1 VRTSAAR
8 TRWPVE
14 GIHRRCHD
22 VLIHSLRLTVEL
34 AVAIITG
41 ASESRAT
48 TRWLPVTTGWLPRSH
63 PLKVAPHKGFSRSS
77 DYGDYG
83 DYRGE
88 ISSCIQ
94 PMQQGTATRARWRI
108 PAALTRTRLR
118 YCTGDPPAAMAPSVV
133 GDYRWLRGDY
143 RVVTRSNPLHIRLSA
158 DRVTKWL
165 RWLQRGRY
173 LPELTHAAAGQRWFG
188 QWIPAADK
196 GIEFAL
202 WLQRQAETYL
212 PWDMWDPAANRPT
225 VANATAG
232 TAVLAIDPWH
242 VNSDSVVTVVT

>member
-1 VRTSAAR
+1 
-8 TRWPVE
+8 VE

-158 DRVTKWL
+158 DRVTTVTTVTTKWEISPRVGWSSSQTTAMRTIDPCRTPLWGNFL
-165 RWLQRGRY
+165 RAPATQL
-173 LPELTHAAAGQRWFG
+173 
-188 QWIPAADK
+188 PAAK
-196 GIEFAL
+196 S
-202 WLQRQAETYL
+202 
-212 PWDMWDPAANRPT
+212 MPT
-225 VANATAG
+225 
-232 TAVLAIDPWH
+232 
-242 VNSDSVVTVVT
+242 